1 VDGQCGCFRKDMGLV
16 EITIKCGNLS
26 EMVSDSVVV
35 ATDHKEE
42 VIYDLSNRGNFD
54 DLESL
59 SRSFLQIQM

>member
-1 VDGQCGCFRKDMGLV
+1 MGLV